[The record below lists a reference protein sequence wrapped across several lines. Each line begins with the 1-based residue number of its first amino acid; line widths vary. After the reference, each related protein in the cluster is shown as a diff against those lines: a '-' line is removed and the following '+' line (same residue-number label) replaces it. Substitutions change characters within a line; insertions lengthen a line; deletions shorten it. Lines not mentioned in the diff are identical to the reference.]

1 MSRSHYQG
9 ESTRGQRL
17 LIDMRP
23 HRRSTFVQRS
33 ACSRSD
39 SVRES
44 GGHFDAA
51 ILFIKDSAVA
61 VPHAS
66 STHAHRPPRALSA
79 SGKPTH
85 DAAPDPTHLMEV
97 HMPHAMIA
105 ASLPAS
111 LECGSCDRH
120 PNRACPSCTARRRH
134 AVRLVEEQGLPVS
147 EAAERLGL
155 SVGRVERLLEEEAD
169 RRAVSALRQ
178 DRVPNAQL
186 RERLADRQRL
196 EPSLTISEIARRLD
210 THADPG
216 AALASDSSPTAAK
229 TDRRGRRYAGRVL
242 STISVETAGRIAR
255 AMGYAPCEIDGC

>member
-1 MSRSHYQG
+1 
-9 ESTRGQRL
+9 
-17 LIDMRP
+17 
-23 HRRSTFVQRS
+23 
-33 ACSRSD
+33 
-39 SVRES
+39 
-44 GGHFDAA
+44 
-51 ILFIKDSAVA
+51 
-61 VPHAS
+61 
-66 STHAHRPPRALSA
+66 
-79 SGKPTH
+79 
-85 DAAPDPTHLMEV
+85 
-97 HMPHAMIA
+97 MPHAMIA
-105 ASLPAS
+105 TSLPAS

-210 THADPG
+210 TTPIQVQRWLG
-216 AALASDSSPTAAK
+216 LQPTAAK
-229 TDRRGRRYAGRVL
+229 TDQRGRRYAGRVL
-242 STISVETAGRIAR
+242 RTISVETAGRIAR